1 MNWKTKLNKAT
12 SVLRE
17 AAESETARKLAA
29 RARQTADGLTEKLK
43 AGALD
48 AAQTFVEANADP
60 ASLRVQF
67 LNARLSIVSPS
78 QGIEIARPGEGMLI
92 ISDGEN
98 NGLIINAAAEPAYV
112 SETIGKVSKLSA
124 NTYDLG
130 AEDGV
135 NVVVIEL

>member
-67 LNARLSIVSPS
+67 LNVRLSIVSPS

-98 NGLIINAAAEPAYV
+98 NGLIINAAA
-112 SETIGKVSKLSA
+112 
-124 NTYDLG
+124 
-130 AEDGV
+130 
-135 NVVVIEL
+135 